1 MSRTVAVQGKA
12 ASDLAYI
19 RDTMD
24 RSSRFTAV
32 SGWGGVATA
41 VVAFAAA
48 PLAHGQASAG
58 GWLAVW
64 TAAALVG
71 FVVGAA
77 AIVLKARGSGQPLA
91 RGAGRRFAL
100 GLGPPVFVGG
110 LLTVALHS
118 AGATDLLPAT
128 WLLVFG
134 AGLVTAGAWSVPAVP
149 AMGLAFLAAG
159 AAAVLAGP
167 EWGDHFMAAGFGGIN
182 LAGGAYVVRKYGG

>member
-1 MSRTVAVQGKA
+1 MSRLLAVHGKA

-32 SGWGGVATA
+32 SGWGGVWTA
-41 VVAFAAA
+41 AVAFAAA

-58 GWLAVW
+58 RWLATW
-64 TAAALVG
+64 IAAAVLGFAVG
-71 FVVGAA
+71 GAS
-77 AIVLKARGSGQPLA
+77 IVLKARRSREPLA

-118 AGATDLLPAT
+118 AGATALLPAT

-134 AGLVTAGAWSVPAVP
+134 AGLVTVGAWSVPAVP
-149 AMGLAFLAAG
+149 AMGLAFLSAG
-159 AAAVLAGP
+159 AAAVFAGP
-167 EWGDHFMAAGFGGIN
+167 DWGDYFMAAGFGGIN

>member
-1 MSRTVAVQGKA
+1 MSRLLAVQGKA

-32 SGWGGVATA
+32 SGWGGVGQAA
-41 VVAFAAA
+41 VAFAAA
-48 PLAHGQASAG
+48 PLARAQPDPG

-64 TAAALVG
+64 LAAAALGFAVG
-71 FVVGAA
+71 TASIF
-77 AIVLKARGSGQPLA
+77 LKSRSAGEPLA

-118 AGATDLLPAT
+118 AGATGLLPAT

-134 AGLVTAGAWSVPAVP
+134 AGLATAGAWSVPTIPV
-149 AMGLAFLAAG
+149 MGVGFLATG
-159 AAAVLAGP
+159 VAAVVAGP
-167 EWGDHFMAAGFGGIN
+167 AWGDHLMALGFGGIN
-182 LAGGAYVVRKYGG
+182 LAGGVFVVRKYGG